1 MMSIIQIQSECI
13 NTGFIVFYLAY
24 VVCHC
29 LQILDLLHQTAAN
42 TVIKKK
48 IKKRI
53 N

>member
-13 NTGFIVFYLAY
+13 NTGFIVFYLPLLA
-24 VVCHC
+24 
-29 LQILDLLHQTAAN
+29 QIVNLLRQIAAN